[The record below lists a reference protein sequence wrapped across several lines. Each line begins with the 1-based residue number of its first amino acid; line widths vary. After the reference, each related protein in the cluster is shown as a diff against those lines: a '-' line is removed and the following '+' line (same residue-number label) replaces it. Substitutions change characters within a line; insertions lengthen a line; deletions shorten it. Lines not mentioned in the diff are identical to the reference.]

1 MSEPLLSDEDEE
13 SITDGLKST
22 SSLLTFKSRCGAV
35 QSWFGTNAH
44 YYQNEKGERRAICC
58 CFSRRKTCLLMCILS
73 ILMILLSFF
82 IFSLVY
88 FSPVS
93 LPVNFVD
100 KSLTHTPR
108 LLTLNIFMRPPGI
121 KNNGNDYKN
130 SRLEYI
136 IHNILPSYDIIT
148 IQEAFAFA
156 NRRIDQ
162 LRIAA
167 FEQGFHY
174 QVSSPRHYPWNLA
187 GDGGL
192 LILSRFPIIKS
203 DIIEFP
209 RGVHSDWLSYKGALH
224 ALVQLNETS
233 IHVYTT
239 HTQASYDNGGKLNF
253 DDTKVRLSQFALV
266 HDFIFQTA
274 KNDNHSILLMGD
286 LNVDAAVHDGSPID
300 TASVNSSLPYTMMM
314 DVLKGKGTDLNL
326 ITNTSSNQKQIQYES
341 TWLLTNLTDVV
352 YSTFGYHP
360 VTFGDYHR
368 LNNGTL
374 IPSETILTSHNQLLT
389 VQSIDR
395 ILWSGNRDNN
405 TTSIRPCNVTIEPFF
420 VDKSLLLPFTQ
431 VSGKFREPLCL
442 SLTYNI
448 KSTCL

>member
-1 MSEPLLSDEDEE
+1 
-13 SITDGLKST
+13 
-22 SSLLTFKSRCGAV
+22 
-35 QSWFGTNAH
+35 
-44 YYQNEKGERRAICC
+44 
-58 CFSRRKTCLLMCILS
+58 
-73 ILMILLSFF
+73 
-82 IFSLVY
+82 
-88 FSPVS
+88 
-93 LPVNFVD
+93 
-100 KSLTHTPR
+100 
-108 LLTLNIFMRPPGI
+108 MRPPGI

-148 IQEAFAFA
+148 IQEALHSLIDG
-156 NRRIDQ
+156 IDQ

-174 QVSSPRHYPWNLA
+174 Q
-187 GDGGL
+187 
-192 LILSRFPIIKS
+192 S

-253 DDTKVRLSQFALV
+253 DDTK
-266 HDFIFQTA
+266 A

-431 VSGKFREPLCL
+431 VSDHYGLSASLCR
-442 SLTYNI
+442 N
-448 KSTCL
+448 